1 MNFRLKTSA
10 NAQEKLLSLQ
20 AATGFTWNI
29 LSRLAVSLSL
39 KDPSMPAPVEDKTGL
54 EIHRNAMTGENDYI
68 FKALIRQHA
77 MKNISDE
84 EYFPNLFNAHLER
97 GISLLDNEY
106 KYAGNYDKFLLNLL
120 NMEV

>member
-10 NAQEKLLSLQ
+10 SAKEKLLSLQ

-39 KDPSMPAPVEDKTGL
+39 KDPSMPVPVEDTTGL
-54 EIHRNAMTGENDYI
+54 EIHRNAMTGENDYV

-77 MKNISDE
+77 MRNISDE
-84 EYFPNLFNAHLER
+84 EYFPNLFNAHLDR
-97 GISLLDNEY
+97 GISILENEY
-106 KYAGNYDKFLLNLL
+106 KYAGNYEKFLLNLL
-120 NMEV
+120 TMEV

>member
-20 AATGFTWNI
+20 AATGFTWNV

-68 FKALIRQHA
+68 FKALLRQHA

-84 EYFPNLFNAHLER
+84 EYFPDLFNAHLER
-97 GISLLDNEY
+97 GVSILENEY
-106 KYAGNYDKFLLNLL
+106 QYAGNYEKFLLKLL
-120 NMEV
+120 TMEV

>member
-10 NAQEKLLSLQ
+10 ETGEKLQTLQ
-20 AATGFTWNI
+20 AATGFTWNV

-39 KDPSMPAPVEDKTGL
+39 KDPEIPLPVQDKTGV

-77 MKNISDE
+77 MKNITDE
-84 EYFPNLFNAHLER
+84 EYFPDLFNSHLER
-97 GISLLDNEY
+97 GITILENEY
-106 KYAGNYDKFLLNLL
+106 KYAGNNEKFLLNLL
-120 NMEV
+120 TMEV

>member
-39 KDPSMPAPVEDKTGL
+39 KDPSIPDLVEDKTGL
-54 EIHRNAMTGENDYI
+54 EIHRNAMTGENDYV

-77 MKNISDE
+77 SKNISDE
-84 EYFPNLFNAHLER
+84 EYFPNLFNSHLER
-97 GISLLDNEY
+97 GISILENEY
-106 KYAGNYDKFLLNLL
+106 KYAGNYEKFLLNLL
-120 NMEV
+120 KMEV

>member
-10 NAQEKLLSLQ
+10 NAQEKILSLQ
-20 AATGFTWNI
+20 AATGFTWNV

-39 KDPSMPAPVEDKTGL
+39 NDPSMPAPVEDKTGL
-54 EIHRNAMTGENDYI
+54 EIHRNAMTGENDYV

-97 GISLLDNEY
+97 GISILDNEY
-106 KYAGNYDKFLLNLL
+106 QYAGNHEKFLLKLL
-120 NMEV
+120 TMEV